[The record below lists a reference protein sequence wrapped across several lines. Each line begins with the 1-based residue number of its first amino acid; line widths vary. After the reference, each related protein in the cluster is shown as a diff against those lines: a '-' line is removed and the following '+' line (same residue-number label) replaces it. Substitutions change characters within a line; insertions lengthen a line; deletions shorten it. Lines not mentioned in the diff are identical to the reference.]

1 MRRIGVLVLA
11 LFLPGLAAA
20 DSLTIEVWPSADPTK
35 TIYCAITLSHNR
47 FSALQVIGH
56 GAPAQ
61 PLRWYSTESDI
72 AAMTSAWQS
81 LIGGELAG
89 QVILTSRTPPPPY
102 VSVTWV
108 ANVDNATASGIYIQ
122 PGVTLPD
129 VVLQAVLTVLPG
141 GLCARHLAP

>member
-20 DSLTIEVWPSADPTK
+20 DSLTIEVWPNTDPTQ
-35 TIYCAITLSHNR
+35 TIYCAIILSHDR

-72 AAMTSAWQS
+72 TAMTHAWQS
-81 LIGGELAG
+81 LIGGDLAG
-89 QVILTSRTPPPPY
+89 QMILNSRTPPPPY

-122 PGVTLPD
+122 PGITLPD

>member
-1 MRRIGVLVLA
+1 MRRIGAVIMLCG
-11 LFLPGLAAA
+11 LPGLAAA
-20 DSLTIEVWPSADPTK
+20 DSLIIEVWPSADPTQ
-35 TIYCAITLSHNR
+35 TIYCAITLTHDR

-61 PLRWYSTESDI
+61 PLRWYSTETDI

-81 LIGGELAG
+81 LIGGDLAG

-102 VSVTWV
+102 VSATWV

-129 VVLQAVLTVLPG
+129 LLLQAVLTVLPG